1 MASDPPSPPLPLTI
15 AVIIVADL
23 ARPKSA
29 SGNAVKSSATTPT
42 TTSSA
47 PSLPGAAASRPKPKP
62 AATKPTTTS
71 TATADAKKTTAKAP
85 TKPSTVSKPPRPT
98 SSVSAPDLKNVRS
111 KIGSTDN
118 IKHQPGGGKVSFFKP
133 DTDMLLETVAPKRCG
148 CSLLIL
154 VAVSSLL
161 FSYLYSAELLF
172 GFLVSAEGINKAL
185 VVGCRKNPP

>member
-1 MASDPPSPPLPLTI
+1 MFIKQATVHLQDAEDVCVNGIWPTFPPLPLTI

-118 IKHQPGGGKVSFFKP
+118 IKHQPGGGKVSFFNLIP
-133 DTDMLLETVAPKRCG
+133 IR
-148 CSLLIL
+148 SLKL
-154 VAVSSLL
+154 
-161 FSYLYSAELLF
+161 
-172 GFLVSAEGINKAL
+172 
-185 VVGCRKNPP
+185 